1 MATQIG
7 LRTEESGRKAT
18 WLELFY
24 DLVYV
29 VVIARLVHTLA
40 HHAESHLTIRAI
52 IEFVVLFIPIWWAW
66 TGHTLFANRFDP
78 DDTPQR
84 LLTLVQIFCLI
95 LLSSSID
102 GVFTGGAFYFA
113 LYYSLVRGLLVLM
126 YWRVHR
132 GVPQLRHVT
141 KPFLI
146 GFSLGVALWL
156 MSLAFTGTI
165 QFAFWGVALLV
176 DFLTPLLS
184 RKVLSE
190 ISVHKHHLPERLGL
204 LTIILL
210 GESVAG
216 LVAGLGKGD
225 WQWQALLTLAS
236 AFVLMASIWWLYFET
251 LEALIVNAE
260 LKAAQMA
267 IYGHASIYAGLAF
280 VATGMLLCIRGGA
293 TAEDTAMLLGIGM
306 ISILIPLL
314 AICAP
319 LIPEPYNQH
328 FIITMSV
335 LLVINLCFLWGLQ
348 FVPTMLQCLVF
359 SLPVI
364 GFIFWHSQRGY
375 LLTCR
380 TD

>member
-1 MATQIG
+1 MATQIS
-7 LRTEESGRKAT
+7 LRTNESGRKAT

-24 DLVYV
+24 DLIYV
-29 VVIARLVHTLA
+29 VVITRLVHTLA
-40 HHAESHLTIRAI
+40 HHAESHLTAGALL
-52 IEFVVLFIPIWWAW
+52 EFVVLFIPVWWAW

-102 GVFTGGAFYFA
+102 AAFAGGAFYFA

-132 GVPQLRHVT
+132 NAPHLRQVT
-141 KPFLI
+141 KPFLV
-146 GFSLGVALWL
+146 GFSVGVALWL
-156 MSLAFTGTI
+156 MSLAFTGTA
-165 QFAFWGVALLV
+165 QFIFWGIALLV
-176 DFLTPLLS
+176 DFLTPLVS
-184 RKVLSE
+184 RKILSE
-190 ISVHKHHLPERLGL
+190 ISVHRHHLPERLGL

-225 WQWQALLTLAS
+225 WQWSALFTLAG
-236 AFVLMASIWWLYFET
+236 AFVLMSSIWWLYFET
-251 LEALIVNAE
+251 LEALVANAE

-267 IYGHASIYAGLAF
+267 IYGHAAIYAGLAF
-280 VATGMLLCIRGGA
+280 IATGTVLCVRGV
-293 TAEDTAMLLGIGM
+293 TPAEDTAILLGIGM
-306 ISILIPLL
+306 ISILMPLL
-314 AICAP
+314 VICTP
-319 LIPEPYNQH
+319 LIPAPHNRH
-328 FIITMSV
+328 FILTMSV
-335 LLVINLCFLWGLQ
+335 LLVINFSFLWGLQ

-359 SLPVI
+359 SLPVV
-364 GFIFWHSQRGY
+364 GFIIWNAQWGY
-375 LLTCR
+375 LLACR